1 MFTCFLLGGL
11 LHTTSCRGPQIINEQ
26 NALGA
31 KKSSMAQSVPS
42 SKGTREKMYSLGSLR
57 LSTEVIKAFSQEK
70 VDRSQ
75 VISYD
80 DSSLSFQGES

>member
-1 MFTCFLLGGL
+1 
-11 LHTTSCRGPQIINEQ
+11 
-26 NALGA
+26 
-31 KKSSMAQSVPS
+31 MAQSVPS